1 MAKTA
6 AAEYAKK
13 KVEQTKKRKPP
24 TLYDEGRTKRSK
36 KCQQTRAIAQAQE
49 GKKAKAAGKKL
60 VKECFGSDSS
70 ESEEEEEDDDDEEE
84 EEEEEEAAK
93 AGPADQPLD
102 FVKLMENPQQMAAIF
117 AMMQKA
123 QLGVKIEA
131 DPVARRPS
139 GATDDE
145 VSLMQADARTLI
157 SEWEEAKKLPVGAC
171 KEDLGK
177 TFVKL
182 KREIGKT
189 HIPPCTDKQVHTYLV
204 AHLSYRKAR
213 RGGTGRFKMNKDGV
227 IRIYGGPLNGLT
239 VENFTGLKVPN
250 ADIIKKLDNFT
261 DPAARKGKEWT
272 TLEELVGGTIVWPE
286 VDEEDQ
292 EDEDGKGKEKAAEE
306 APKGGE
312 EFEGEAGEA
321 SRDFEL
327 HCPVGLFAQT
337 QQSSEKLDEKETA
350 NFEQRS
356 KFELAVGV
364 VEALPGTLS
373 QTFTDPPMK
382 VPDGVYEICLLG
394 NRMPT
399 KADGGSPAIK
409 SFIMTSLLK
418 LHVKKDSAVNAAD
431 FAHTE
436 ESVGKPKSVLWVEGR
451 HLRHSHKA
459 SEVVALK
466 QKKIKEAS
474 LKANEKKDEEE
485 EDEATEAEPA

>member
-13 KVEQTKKRKPP
+13 KVEKTKKRKPP

-60 VKECFGSDSS
+60 VKECFGSDSLD
-70 ESEEEEEDDDDEEE
+70 SEEAEEDDDEEEEE

-157 SEWEEAKKLPVGAC
+157 SEWEEAKKLPMGAAC

-177 TFVKL
+177 KFVKL
-182 KREIGKT
+182 KREIGKQ

-213 RGGTGRFKMNKDGV
+213 RGGTGRFKMNKGGD

-239 VENFTGLKVPN
+239 VENFTGQSVPN
-250 ADIIKKLDNFT
+250 ADIVKKLNKFT

-272 TLEELVGGTIVWPE
+272 ALEELVGGTIVWPE
-286 VDEEDQ
+286 VGEEDQ

-327 HCPVGLFAQT
+327 HCPLGLFAKP

-356 KFELAVGV
+356 KFELA
-364 VEALPGTLS
+364 
-373 QTFTDPPMK
+373 
-382 VPDGVYEICLLG
+382 
-394 NRMPT
+394 
-399 KADGGSPAIK
+399 ADGGSPAIK
-409 SFIMTSLLK
+409 TFIMTSLLK
-418 LHVKKDSAVNAAD
+418 LHVKKDSAVNAED

-436 ESVGKPKSVLWVEGR
+436 ESVGKPKSVIWVEGR

-466 QKKIKEAS
+466 RKKIKEAL
-474 LKANEKKDEEE
+474 LKSQDKTSRSVQLLAHVDVTEELLAM
-485 EDEATEAEPA
+485 ATSAGTPTPTGQRLGSPEYEG